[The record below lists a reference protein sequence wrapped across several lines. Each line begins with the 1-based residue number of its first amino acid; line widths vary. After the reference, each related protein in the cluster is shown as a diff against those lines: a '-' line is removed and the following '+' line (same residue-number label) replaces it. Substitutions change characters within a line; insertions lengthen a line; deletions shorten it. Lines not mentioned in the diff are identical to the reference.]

1 MKHIYFIVIIVL
13 FLLICPAWIQ
23 AADNSDIAIEEW
35 LQLGPMH
42 QNNPVY
48 HDVPGIDGSTWDV
61 EQLLDSDLAM
71 YSDWNPKEGTPVIW
85 SRNQRLTWSRGTAD
99 DDGSLFLPGATDHY
113 HDVVWV
119 AVWLEAD
126 RFLTTSITLKSRGM
140 IRAFF
145 NGKSI
150 AAKKTTETGDDDSP
164 GELNHQL
171 DMKRGKHLILVK
183 LIHAAGSKISD
194 WSLHAT
200 LDAGEHSGSLFS
212 GIDPA
217 RSVMLRDLSN
227 APRPAGVSISPD
239 GDLAAVH
246 VRRDLPPDGTTETHI
261 DIRKVSDGSLFRRY
275 AGGMT
280 ITGMRWVP
288 DGRRFSYTTSG
299 NNGTDLWV
307 VDLDTGYKK
316 RILKGMEEFAGY
328 RWSPDASYVI
338 YSIRERH
345 EPGENGVV
353 RYHGLQDRRPGY
365 HTRSFLYQLS
375 LPNGTK
381 RRLTAGLLSTSLS
394 SIHPSGREI
403 LFLRRHENYDE
414 RPYGKVEYVILD
426 LETMDTDSLFMLNFG
441 GSAQF
446 SPDGNRIMISGG
458 PNEFDGLGVNV
469 PDTLTANG
477 YDTQLYLYDRQN
489 GDVEPVTKDFDPSV
503 SSSHWDETGRYIYIV
518 ATEGAYEV
526 IYRYDT
532 RTRRFRKYETGPD
545 VAGRLNVA
553 QNRSVG
559 VFTGSGASDP
569 PKAWVIDFTRRNPE
583 ARLLYNPGAEAYS
596 NIRFGEVRPWTFTND
611 FGDEIDGH
619 VYYPPDFED
628 SGEYPVIVYYY
639 GGTSPVSRSFAGRY
653 PKELYASK
661 GYLVYVL
668 QPSGATGF
676 GQEFSARHVN
686 DWGKIA
692 GDEIIK
698 GVGRFLDDHPYA
710 NRERV
715 GAIGASYGGFMTMYL
730 LTQTD
735 IFAAAV
741 SHAGISN
748 LASYWGEGFWGYQ
761 YSGVATAGSYPW
773 NRQDIYVDHSPVFM
787 ADRIHTPLL
796 LVTGMSDTN
805 VPPGESLQMFTA
817 LKLLGREV
825 AFVAVDDQDHHIVN
839 YSKYIQ
845 WKDAILS
852 WFDKWLK
859 DEPYWWESTHGS

>member
-1 MKHIYFIVIIVL
+1 MKHNYLNIALL
-13 FLLICPAWIQ
+13 FLLLIGPAWVL
-23 AADNSDIAIEEW
+23 AAENSDIAIDEW
-35 LQLGPMH
+35 LRLGPVH
-42 QNNPVY
+42 QHNPVY
-48 HDVPGIDGSTWDV
+48 HDVPDLDGNTWNV
-61 EQLLDSDLAM
+61 EQLLESDLAV
-71 YSDWNPKEGTPVIW
+71 YADWNPEEGAPAKW
-85 SRNQRLTWSRGTAD
+85 SRNHQLTWSRETAD
-99 DDGSLFLPGATDHY
+99 DDGRLSLPGATDQY
-113 HDVVWV
+113 HDVAWT
-119 AVWLEAD
+119 AIWLEAD

-140 IRAFF
+140 IRIFF
-145 NGKSI
+145 NGESI
-150 AAKKTTETGDDDSP
+150 AAKKTIDTGDEESP
-164 GELNHQL
+164 GSLNHEL
-171 DMKRGKHLILVK
+171 DLKRGKHLLLVK
-183 LIHAAGSKISD
+183 LVHPVDSGISD

-200 LDAGEHSGSLFS
+200 LDAGEFS
-212 GIDPA
+212 GALSWSTDPS

-246 VRRDLPPDGTTETHI
+246 VHRDLPPDGTTESHI
-261 DIRKVSDGSLFRRY
+261 DIRNVSDGSLFHRY
-275 AGGMT
+275 AGGMV
-280 ITGMRWVP
+280 ITGMQWVP
-288 DGRRFSYTTSG
+288 EGRRFSYTTSG

-307 VDLDTGYKK
+307 VDLDTGDKK
-316 RILKGMEEFAGY
+316 RILKDMEEFAGY

-338 YSIRERH
+338 YSIREQH
-345 EPGENGVV
+345 EPGKNGVV

-365 HTRSFLYQLS
+365 HTRTYLYQLFV
-375 LPNGTK
+375 PEGTT

-394 SIHPSGREI
+394 SIHPSGKEI
-403 LFLRRHENYDE
+403 LFLRRHEIYDE
-414 RPYGKVEYVILD
+414 RPYGKVEYVILN
-426 LETMDTDSLFMLNFG
+426 LETMEAYSLFMLNFG

-458 PNEFDGLGVNV
+458 PNDFSGLGVNV
-469 PDTLTANG
+469 PDTLIAND
-477 YDTQLYLYDRQN
+477 YDTQLYLYDRRN
-489 GDVEPVTKDFDPSV
+489 GEVEPVTIHFDPSI
-503 SSSHWDETGRYIYIV
+503 SSARWDETGRYIFMV
-518 ATEGAYEV
+518 ATEGSYEA
-526 IYRYDT
+526 IFRYDT
-532 RTRRFRKYETGPD
+532 RNRRFHKYETGPD
-545 VAGRLNVA
+545 VAGTLDVA
-553 QNRSVG
+553 QNASVG
-559 VFTGSGASDP
+559 VFSGSGASDP

-583 ARLLYNPGAEAYS
+583 ARLLYYPGSEAYN
-596 NIRFGEVRPWTFTND
+596 NIQFGEVKPWTFTND
-611 FGDEIDGH
+611 FGEKIDGH
-619 VYYPPDFED
+619 VYYPPDFD
-628 SGEYPVIVYYY
+628 KNSAYPVIVYYY
-639 GGTSPVSRSFAGRY
+639 GGTSPVSRAFAGRY

-686 DWGKIA
+686 DWGNIA
-692 GDEIIK
+692 GNEIIK

-710 NRERV
+710 NRKRV

-730 LTQTD
+730 LSQTD

-773 NRQDIYVDHSPVFM
+773 NRRDIYIDQSPLYM

-796 LVTGMSDTN
+796 LITGMSDTN

-839 YSKYIQ
+839 YGKYIQ

-859 DEPYWWESTHGS
+859 DEPYWWESTHGT